1 MSKRV
6 DALKEKLRQRIVSG
20 AAGYRESLPSLR
32 ELMQLFGESHH
43 VVNSAL
49 KALEREGILLCQ
61 PYKGFQVTRPYA
73 APAPV
78 RSAAAEL
85 NVIIL
90 EENIWQIDF
99 WCWVV
104 KQFELHHGDC
114 RLSPRFLTDEA
125 AVIEFLGRRP
135 PDEPAVVV
143 HATDAIVNA
152 GPTIPRPEIARQ
164 S

>member
-20 AAGYRESLPSLR
+20 AAGYREGLPSLR

-61 PYKGFQVTRPYA
+61 PYKGFQVARPYA
-73 APAPV
+73 APVLV
-78 RSAAAEL
+78 RSAAEL

-90 EENIWQIDF
+90 EENIWQTGF
-99 WCWVV
+99 GQEEV
-104 KQFELHHGDC
+104 
-114 RLSPRFLTDEA
+114 R
-125 AVIEFLGRRP
+125 
-135 PDEPAVVV
+135 
-143 HATDAIVNA
+143 
-152 GPTIPRPEIARQ
+152 
-164 S
+164 